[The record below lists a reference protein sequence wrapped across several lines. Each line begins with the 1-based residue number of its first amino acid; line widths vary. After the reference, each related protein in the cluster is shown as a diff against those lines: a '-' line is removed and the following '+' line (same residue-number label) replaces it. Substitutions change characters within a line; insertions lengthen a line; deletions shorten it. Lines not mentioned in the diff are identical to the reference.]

1 MAPHDTEKKRKI
13 RRYPSV
19 MFLLVILVLFSCSKI
34 EHKSPAEI
42 HALIQGKGAG
52 NVVIVD
58 VRSQAK
64 YRGGHIAAAVN
75 IPIESD
81 TFERRIA
88 ALEKDRDIVF
98 YCGTGL
104 KTDKAA
110 ASAERLG
117 FKKIHVMEGGLDA
130 WEKAGLSLSR

>member
-1 MAPHDTEKKRKI
+1 MAPHDTENKRKI
-13 RRYPSV
+13 RRHPIA
-19 MFLLVILVLFSCSKI
+19 MFLPVILLLFSCSKI
-34 EHKSPAEI
+34 EHQSPAEI
-42 HALIQGKGAG
+42 HALIQGKGTG

-64 YRGGHIAAAVN
+64 YSGGHIAAAVN

-104 KTDKAA
+104 KTEKAA
-110 ASAERLG
+110 ATAERLG
-117 FKKIHVMEGGLDA
+117 FKNIHVMEGGFDA
-130 WEKAGLSLSR
+130 WEKAGLGLSR